1 MTSLTVT
8 GVTKSFG
15 PSRVLTGIDLKVSAG
30 SIAAVLGPSGC
41 GKTTLLRIIAGF
53 LHPDGGSVSFG
64 DRVVVGDGC
73 FVTAQK
79 RRVGYVPQEGALF
92 PHLDVVSNIAFGL
105 PRAQR
110 RGAHLAGM
118 LDLVELPST
127 VANRYPHELSGG
139 QQQRVALARA
149 LAPNPTLV
157 LLDEPFSSL
166 DAGLRESTGRAV
178 ARALRKAGATAVLV
192 THDQGEALSLAD
204 HVAVMRDG
212 EIAQV
217 ATPTE
222 IYLSPVDPGVAA
234 FVGGAAI
241 LPALIEGTSARCALG
256 TITVAPQP
264 VQGEALV
271 LVRPEQIALG
281 APASGGIEARVSDV
295 SYYGHDTAIHLD
307 VIPDGP
313 SIIARMSG
321 REVPERGALVTLT
334 VNGPVTVFD
343 TASQA

>member
-1 MTSLTVT
+1 MTSLTVR
-8 GVTKSFG
+8 GVRKSFG
-15 PSRVLTGIDLKVSAG
+15 AAEVLAGVDLDVPAGGIT
-30 SIAAVLGPSGC
+30 AVLGPSGC

-53 LHPDGGSVSFG
+53 LRAEAGSVAFG
-64 DRVVVGDGC
+64 ERVVADDDR
-73 FVTAQK
+73 FVTPQK

-105 PRAQR
+105 PRSQR

-118 LDLVELPST
+118 LDLVDLPAA

-178 ARALRKAGATAVLV
+178 ARALRTAGATAVLV

-204 HVAVMRDG
+204 QVAVMRDG
-212 EIAQV
+212 RIAQV

-222 IYLSPVDPGVAA
+222 IYLSPADPGIAA
-234 FVGGAAI
+234 FVGGATI
-241 LPALIEGTSARCALG
+241 LPAYINGTEAKCALG
-256 TITVAPQP
+256 TIEVPQHS
-264 VQGEALV
+264 VQGDALV
-271 LVRPEQIALG
+271 LIRPEQIAMG
-281 APASGGIEARVSDV
+281 DATGDIDARVSDV
-295 SYYGHDTAIHLD
+295 SYYGHDTAVHLD
-307 VIPDGP
+307 LAPDGP
-313 SIIARMSG
+313 SVVARMSG
-321 REVPERGALVTLT
+321 REIPARNAVVSLT
-334 VNGPVTVFD
+334 INGPVTVFD
-343 TASQA
+343 ASPRA